1 MGAIS
6 LPEPVKAVCGVL
18 FHSGVELASV
28 EEALAPA
35 FGAVDLRSDVWD
47 FDFTTHY
54 ESETGPNI
62 QRALLAFDELMDPG
76 HLAAAKVHTNQL
88 ELDLAAVLDCD
99 APRPVNLDPGYVD
112 LARLVL
118 ASARDRDHRVY
129 LGRGIYGE
137 ATLRY
142 CRGRLEPWEWTY
154 PDYRTGP
161 YLAFFEQVRA
171 RYVEQRRGRNA
182 CGQRS

>member
-1 MGAIS
+1 MVAIS
-6 LPEPVKAVCGVL
+6 LHEPVKAICGVL
-18 FHSGVELASV
+18 FHPGVEPARV
-28 EEALAPA
+28 EDALAPV

-62 QRALLAFDELMDPG
+62 QRAFLAFDELMDPG
-76 HLAAAKVHTNQL
+76 DLAAAKVRTNQI
-88 ELDLAAVLDCD
+88 ELDLAAALDCHV
-99 APRPVNLDPGYVD
+99 PRPVNLDPGYVD

-129 LGRGIYGE
+129 LGRGIYAE

-142 CRGRLEPWEWTY
+142 CRSGFVPWEWTY
-154 PDYRTGP
+154 PDYRTRP

-171 RYVEQRRGRNA
+171 RYVEQRRG
-182 CGQRS
+182 